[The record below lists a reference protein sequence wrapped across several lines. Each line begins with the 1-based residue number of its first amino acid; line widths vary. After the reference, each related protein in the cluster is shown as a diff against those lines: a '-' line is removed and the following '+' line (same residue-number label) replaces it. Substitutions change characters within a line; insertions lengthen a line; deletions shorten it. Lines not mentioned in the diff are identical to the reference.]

1 MQNVCFFNCL
11 LLLLLPFLLVFHR
24 YQWRHTV
31 RLPSAAEMRSIVCEN
46 VHLESHSIRR
56 RTLLESCLLLLLRV
70 LVLVRFHQCT
80 RHKEQQQQ
88 QRVEMNIKC
97 CDNQLRFPATHS
109 TKLDGTRVGG
119 NSYRKCSTSAS
130 LSSLLVL
137 GSCPSSVNKK
147 VKEREHIFNLVFN
160 YNYLLNF
167 VGGFAITI

>member
-1 MQNVCFFNCL
+1 MQNVCFFNFL
-11 LLLLLPFLLVFHR
+11 LLLFLLVFHR

-80 RHKEQQQQ
+80 RHKEQQQ
-88 QRVEMNIKC
+88 RVEMNIKC

-147 VKEREHIFNLVFN
+147 GERENTFLIWCL
-160 YNYLLNF
+160 
-167 VGGFAITI
+167 IIIIC